1 MKPFEGIFGNNC
13 ELRMIEY
20 LLPLEGI
27 EFNLT
32 ELAEE
37 VGVSR
42 PSASKAVKKFVEWG
56 LINARSEKNLT
67 YYSINPKSPIVQI
80 ILQLDNL
87 LIEKML
93 GEETLYE
100 IHDYME
106 SRKPSDETSTATCSF
121 VKKSNIPDCG
131 NANQNRFNGSCFL
144 HETESS
150 GIKKS
155 YTDNRQSTHNSNIW
169 SNPNLPGDTA

>member
-20 LLPLEGI
+20 LLPLDGI

-42 PSASKAVKKFVEWG
+42 PSATKAVKKFVEWG

-67 YYSINPKSPIVQI
+67 YYSINTESPII
-80 ILQLDNL
+80 KNILQLNNL

-93 GEETLYE
+93 GEEALYE
-100 IHDYME
+100 IHDYLKSKKSLVEATSATISME
-106 SRKPSDETSTATCSF
+106 RESKQSDCVNINLNNIPKPRIWWQETSAPNPQKVPISNQFRSIYLSGAT
-121 VKKSNIPDCG
+121 
-131 NANQNRFNGSCFL
+131 
-144 HETESS
+144 T
-150 GIKKS
+150 
-155 YTDNRQSTHNSNIW
+155 
-169 SNPNLPGDTA
+169 

>member
-1 MKPFEGIFGNNC
+1 MKPFEGLLGNNC

-32 ELAEE
+32 ELAQE

-42 PSASKAVKKFVEWG
+42 PSATKAVKKFVEWG
-56 LINARSEKNLT
+56 LINARKKGSST
-67 YYSINPKSPIVQI
+67 YYSINIESPIVQN
-80 ILQLDNL
+80 ILQLNNL

-100 IHDYME
+100 IHDYLEGKKPLAETTTVNLPMEGE
-106 SRKPSDETSTATCSF
+106 SRLSDCVDTYLNKIPKPR
-121 VKKSNIPDCG
+121 IWW
-131 NANQNRFNGSCFL
+131 Q
-144 HETESS
+144 ESS
-150 GIKKS
+150 PFNEVPCCNEAKS
-155 YTDNRQSTHNSNIW
+155 IYLSGATT
-169 SNPNLPGDTA
+169 